1 MAGRAVP
8 RAPYGA
14 RPLAIVGL
22 VLVLAGCTSGGG
34 EDEGVEARELCHG
47 VLSPGAVRAVRVLG
61 AEDGRYRE
69 SRDVP
74 LAQAARTLRGN
85 ADAATSRTV
94 VCRVSAAEDGKGD
107 DPLLQVEFT
116 HLGAGDEPRR
126 AREPGQVRY
135 GVGEVAWARDS
146 GAFLAFRCAGGLR
159 RGDPPMVAGSVHV
172 PFTDRHA
179 KLSGAARARAAMTVL
194 HSVSR
199 AMAARLDC
207 RKESRIPA
215 KPPRPLTTS
224 DAR

>member
-1 MAGRAVP
+1 MILTA
-8 RAPYGA
+8 
-14 RPLAIVGL
+14 L
-22 VLVLAGCTSGGG
+22 LAGCTSGGG
-34 EDEGVEARELCHG
+34 EDDGVRAGELCHG
-47 VLSPGAVRAVRVLG
+47 ALSPGAARAVRSLSVEDEGYGEKRDASL
-61 AEDGRYRE
+61 AE
-69 SRDVP
+69 
-74 LAQAARTLRGN
+74 AARTLRGN
-85 ADAATSRTV
+85 ADAATSRSV
-94 VCRVSAAEDGKGD
+94 VCRVHALEDGKGD

-135 GVGEVAWARDS
+135 GVGELAWARDS

-159 RGDPPMVAGSVHV
+159 RGDPPLVAGRVDV
-172 PFTDRHA
+172 PFTDGHA
-179 KLSGAARARAAMTVL
+179 KLADAARARAAMTVL

-215 KPPRPLTTS
+215 TPPRPLTTS